1 MAESD
6 KLTDKA
12 AELAAQAA
20 AAAAPIVDKAAELT
34 AQARQLAADGVS
46 TVAEGLDKLTGG
58 RLADQ
63 ISTVSVKIEEQL
75 DAKSTDKPGATS

>member
-12 AELAAQAA
+12 ADLAAQAA
-20 AAAAPIVDKAAELT
+20 AAAAPLVDKAAELA
-34 AQARQLAADGVS
+34 AQARELAADGVS

-58 RLADQ
+58 RLAGP
-63 ISTVSVKIEEQL
+63 ISSVSVKIEDQL
-75 DAKSTDKPGATS
+75 DVKPAEKPEKS